1 MNNQLM
7 KKLWVL
13 ADKLRGAFE
22 VTELYKVMLYS
33 LLLKY
38 IEQNKE
44 EMDFYDEKFSLGYLS
59 LTYGK
64 MVVSNQICDYM
75 VNIEK
80 HFDLEPGV
88 LIETIDTVLYKA
100 DSDSIRIIFEA
111 INEVDT
117 EELYEFAKAI
127 LERMATQSG
136 KASGEFY
143 TTSNLVRL
151 EKAIL
156 DTKEG
161 MTVYDAYCG
170 SGLSVNEVA
179 GGKGIVFMQDLS
191 VQTIGI
197 AAVMSILSG
206 NNIGVIRCG
215 DSLQNP
221 LDIEGKYDRIIM
233 EAPFGVKYSPEYLM
247 GIHSENVV
255 CSDVPEAESLAI
267 RHAIA
272 HLKEDGEALFLV
284 PMGMLF
290 KGGRLGELRKQ
301 AVEKGYISSVIELPA
316 GIIPSTG
323 IATALVSIQLDKEN
337 DSIYMI
343 NAKDCFE
350 REKKDIVISDE
361 KISELVDNL
370 KNRNCIENI
379 SALVSVDDL
388 AKNEYNLCTSQ
399 YVIANPEDNIV
410 IEDTKGLM
418 EQYRQLEEQLQ
429 AIDVELNAIRQNLM

>member
-38 IEQNKE
+38 VEQNKE
-44 EMDFYDEKFSLGYLS
+44 EMEFYDEKFSLGYLS

-64 MVVSNQICDYM
+64 MVVSNQICEYM
-75 VNIEK
+75 SNIEK
-80 HFDLEPGV
+80 HYGLAPGV

-117 EELYEFAKAI
+117 EELYEFGKAI
-127 LERMATQSG
+127 LERMSMQSG
-136 KASGEFY
+136 KAGGEFY
-143 TTSNLVRL
+143 STNNLVKL

-170 SGLSVNEVA
+170 SGLSINEVA
-179 GGKGIVFMQDLS
+179 DGKGIVFMQDLS

-206 NNIGVIRCG
+206 NNIGAIRCG

-233 EAPFGVKYSPEYLM
+233 EAPFSAKYSPEYLM
-247 GIHSENVV
+247 GINSKNVV
-255 CSDVPEAESLAI
+255 LADVLESESLAI

-272 HLKEDGEALFLV
+272 HLKKDGKALFLV

-290 KGGRLGELRKQ
+290 KGGKLGELRKQ
-301 AVEKGYISSVIELPA
+301 VVEKGYISSVIELPA

-323 IATALVSIQLDKEN
+323 IATALVSVQLDNEN
-337 DSIYMI
+337 DSIYML

-350 REKKDIVISDE
+350 REKKDFVISDE
-361 KISELVDNL
+361 KIYELVENL

-410 IEDTKGLM
+410 IEDTKRLM
-418 EQYRQLEEQLQ
+418 EQYRKLEEQLQ
-429 AIDVELNAIRQNLM
+429 SIDGELNAIRKNLM

>member
-44 EMDFYDEKFSLGYLS
+44 EMEFYDEKFSLGYLS
-59 LTYGK
+59 LIYGK

-80 HFDLEPGV
+80 HFDLAPGV

-117 EELYEFAKAI
+117 EELYDFAKVI
-127 LERMATQSG
+127 LERMSMQSG

-143 TTSNLVRL
+143 STSNLVRL
-151 EKAIL
+151 EKAVL

-206 NNIGVIRCG
+206 NNIGAIRCG

-255 CSDVPEAESLAI
+255 CADVPESESLAI

-272 HLKEDGEALFLV
+272 HLKKDGEALFLV

-323 IATALVSIQLDKEN
+323 IATALVSIQLDRKN

-343 NAKDCFE
+343 NAKDYFE
-350 REKKDIVISDE
+350 REKKDFVISDE

-370 KNRNCIENI
+370 KNKRCIENI
-379 SALVSVDDL
+379 SGLVSVDDL

-418 EQYRQLEEQLQ
+418 EQYRQLEVQLQ
-429 AIDVELNAIRQNLM
+429 SIDGELNAIRKNLM

>member
-1 MNNQLM
+1 M

-38 IEQNKE
+38 VEQNKE
-44 EMDFYDEKFSLGYLS
+44 EMEFYDEKFSLGYLS

-64 MVVSNQICDYM
+64 MVVSNQICEYM
-75 VNIEK
+75 ANIERYY
-80 HFDLEPGV
+80 DLASGV

-111 INEVDT
+111 INEVNT
-117 EELYEFAKAI
+117 EELYDFAKAI
-127 LERMATQSG
+127 LDRMSIQAG
-136 KASGEFY
+136 KAGGECY
-143 TTSNLVRL
+143 STSNLVKL

-156 DTKEG
+156 DTEEG

-170 SGLSVNEVA
+170 SGLSANEVA
-179 GGKGIVFMQDLS
+179 SGKGTVFIQDIS
-191 VQTIGI
+191 VQIIGI

-206 NNIGVIRCG
+206 NNIGAIRCG

-247 GIHSENVV
+247 GINPQNVV
-255 CSDVPEAESLAI
+255 RSDVLESESLAI
-267 RHAIA
+267 RHSIA
-272 HLKEDGEALFLV
+272 HLKKDGEALLLV

-301 AVEKGYISSVIELPA
+301 MVENGYISSIIELPA

-323 IATALVSIQLDKEN
+323 VATAFVSVQLDKKN
-337 DSIYMI
+337 DSIYMV
-343 NAKDCFE
+343 NTKDYFE
-350 REKKDIVISDE
+350 REKRDFIISDE
-361 KISELVDNL
+361 KLSELVDNL
-370 KNRNCIENI
+370 KTRRCIENV
-379 SALVSVDDL
+379 SAIVGVDDL

-399 YVIANPEDNIV
+399 YVISNPEDNIV
-410 IEDTKGLM
+410 IEDTKKLM
-418 EQYRQLEEQLQ
+418 EQYRRLEEQLHV
-429 AIDVELNAIRQNLM
+429 IDGELDDIRRNLM

>member
-22 VTELYKVMLYS
+22 VTELYKVMMYS

-44 EMDFYDEKFSLGYLS
+44 EMEFYDEKFSLGYLS

-64 MVVSNQICDYM
+64 MVVSGQICEYM
-75 VNIEK
+75 SNIER
-80 HFDLEPGV
+80 HYDLASGV

-100 DSDSIRIIFEA
+100 DSDSVRIIFEA

-117 EELYEFAKAI
+117 EELYSFAKVI

-143 TTSNLVRL
+143 STSILARL

-156 DTKEG
+156 GIEEG

-170 SGLSVNEVA
+170 SGLSINEVA
-179 GGKGIVFMQDLS
+179 DGKGIVFMQDLS

-206 NNIGVIRCG
+206 NKIGAIRCG

-247 GIHSENVV
+247 GIHPENVV
-255 CSDVPEAESLAI
+255 CADVPESESLAI
-267 RHAIA
+267 RHAMA

-301 AVEKGYISSVIELPA
+301 IVEKGYISSVIELPA
-316 GIIPSTG
+316 GILPATG
-323 IATALVSIQLDKEN
+323 IATALVSVQLDKKS

-343 NAKDCFE
+343 NAKDYFE
-350 REKKDIVISDE
+350 REKRDFLISDE
-361 KISELVDNL
+361 KIAELMDNL
-370 KNRNCIENI
+370 KNCRTIENV

-410 IEDTKGLM
+410 IEDTNSLM
-418 EQYRQLEEQLQ
+418 EDYRQLDEQLHV
-429 AIDVELNAIRQNLM
+429 IDKELEDIRTRFM